1 VSATIVGKKKGKH
14 PSVRGGTR
22 QQSICV
28 LCKQP
33 ITRRQ
38 RPSVRLQP
46 GQEAHMEC
54 FVKRE
59 LDTDKPN

>member
-1 VSATIVGKKKGKH
+1 VAKRKGKN
-14 PSVRGGTR
+14 PSVREGAG
-22 QQSICV
+22 QKSICV

-38 RPSVRLQP
+38 RPAVRLQP
-46 GQEAHMEC
+46 GKEAHMEC

-59 LDTDKPN
+59 FDAGKPN